1 MLLRDGNASA
11 LVALVTTQRDGT
23 DDTDAVKR
31 CADAGVFDPM
41 IRELAARLLAT
52 MRLGSPNILFADHHD
67 AVECKEVDD
76 DRARYAACLAHA
88 RVVVFARPV
97 TSPSLHVWSF
107 LRDR

>member
-1 MLLRDGNASA
+1 MLLRDGNAAA

-41 IRELAARLLAT
+41 IRELAARLLARAT

-67 AVECKEVDD
+67 AVECKGVDE
-76 DRARYAACLAHA
+76 DRARYAASVASESS
-88 RVVVFARPV
+88 
-97 TSPSLHVWSF
+97 THVWSF

>member
-1 MLLRDGNASA
+1 MLLRDGNAAA

-97 TSPSLHVWSF
+97 TSPSLLV
-107 LRDR
+107 DTQ